1 MYGFAQPALINAR
14 ARRGAAITVAANAAA
29 TGGAPRPTSPVNV
42 SQLVL
47 APARDRRLHGAVCRF
62 SV

>member
-1 MYGFAQPALINAR
+1 MYGFAQPALINGACP
-14 ARRGAAITVAANAAA
+14 AWAAITVAANAAA
-29 TGGAPRPTSPVNV
+29 TGGALRPTSPVNV

-47 APARDRRLHGAVCRF
+47 APARDRQLHGAVCRF